1 MWADYLDCTGIAAIL
16 SAKTYLMDNLTS
28 KTAVI
33 TGAGSG
39 IGRQL
44 ALRSAAEGMH
54 VVVAD
59 IEVPPMEE
67 TAALIAEV
75 GGGGEKALCVQ
86 TDVTDAKSVQALA
99 DTAFGWRDGVHLLC
113 NNAGVFVGGLMWE
126 RTIADWE
133 WVMAVNVFG
142 IVHAVDAF
150 VPRMLEQDEEAH
162 IVNTSSMGGMVSASF
177 SGPYFTS
184 KFAAVGLSECL
195 AHDLA
200 AVEAKIGVS
209 VLVPSLISTN
219 IGSSTRN
226 RQEAFANTPGH
237 ETSDSGR
244 SIEEVLVISVAEAGL
259 DPAVAADKVFAGV
272 KAGDFYIPT
281 NDTYDTQIQMRYEDI
296 LTRQLPRVPPID

>member
-1 MWADYLDCTGIAAIL
+1 
-16 SAKTYLMDNLTS
+16 MDDFKS

-39 IGRQL
+39 IGREL

-67 TAALIAEV
+67 TAALIREAGGKGGGSGGEGTGDAEV
-75 GGGGEKALCVQ
+75 LCVQ
-86 TDVTDAKSVQALA
+86 TDVADAKSVRALA
-99 DTAFGWRDGVHLLC
+99 EAAFGWRGGVHLLC

-126 RTIADWE
+126 RTLADWE
-133 WVMAVNVFG
+133 WVMSVNVLG

-162 IVNTSSMGGMVSASF
+162 IVNTSSMGGMISASF

-195 AHDLA
+195 AHDLE
-200 AVEAKIGVS
+200 AVGSKIGVS
-209 VLVPSLISTN
+209 VLVPSLVSTN
-219 IGSSTRN
+219 IGSSARN
-226 RQEAFANTPGH
+226 RQEAFANAPGH
-237 ETSDSGR
+237 ETADSGR
-244 SIEEVLVISVAEAGL
+244 SIEEVLAVSIAEAGL
-259 DPAVAADKVFAGV
+259 DPAVAAEKVFAAV
-272 KAGDFYIPT
+272 RAGDFYIPT
-281 NDTYDTQIQMRYEDI
+281 NDTFDTQINMRHEDI
-296 LTRQLPRVPPID
+296 LSRKLPRVPPID

>member
-1 MWADYLDCTGIAAIL
+1 
-16 SAKTYLMDNLTS
+16 MDDFKS

-44 ALRSAAEGMH
+44 ALRSAAEGMN

-67 TAALIAEV
+67 TAALIREATGE
-75 GGGGEKALCVQ
+75 GGGNGSEDRGASEVLCVQ
-86 TDVTDAKSVQALA
+86 TDVADAKSVQGLA
-99 DTAFGWRDGVHLLC
+99 DAAFGWQDGVHLLC

-126 RTIADWE
+126 RTLADWE
-133 WVMAVNVFG
+133 WVMSVNVFG
-142 IVHAVDAF
+142 IVHAVEAF

-162 IVNTSSMGGMVSASF
+162 IVNTSSMGGMISASF

-195 AHDLA
+195 AHDLE
-200 AVEAKIGVS
+200 AVGAKIGVS
-209 VLVPSLISTN
+209 VLVPGLVSTN

-226 RQEAFANTPGH
+226 RQEAFANPPGH
-237 ETSDSGR
+237 EAPDSGR
-244 SIEEVLVISVAEAGL
+244 SIEEVLQVSISEAGL
-259 DPAVAADKVFAGV
+259 DPAVAADKVFAAV
-272 KAGDFYIPT
+272 REGDFYVPT
-281 NDTYDTQIQMRYEDI
+281 NDTYGTQISMRYEDI
-296 LTRQLPRVPPID
+296 AVRQLPRVPPID